1 MSLID
6 PDLTCDACGGYR
18 VPYSTTLSSVCKCP
32 DYAPVTPG
40 RHQIGAPRSP
50 VFTPRA
56 LVRTPR

>member
-6 PDLTCDACGGYR
+6 RDLVCDDCGGYR

-32 DYAPVTPG
+32 GFTPATPG
-40 RHQIGAPRSP
+40 RHQIGAPQAP
-50 VFTPRA
+50 VFTMRA